1 MIKDLQYIL
10 KFLYNQT
17 LKYVKLSNQYNVQL
31 DCWTYKSQW
40 IDEIMEFGEIIHDW
54 TLFQDTDT
62 VS

>member
-40 IDEIMEFGEIIHDW
+40 IDEIMEFGEIIHD
-54 TLFQDTDT
+54 
-62 VS
+62 